1 MDESKILKQIEMF
14 EMLFYDLAHLFA
26 GAAFIAFLLKLFIL
40 AILVFA
46 VIGVITT
53 IKFFANRKK
62 NKETDGQYWL
72 RTGRTRDKK

>member
-1 MDESKILKQIEMF
+1 MFEALFFDLSRLFAKAAFAAFLMKILVI
-14 EMLFYDLAHLFA
+14 
-26 GAAFIAFLLKLFIL
+26 

-53 IKFFANRKK
+53 VKYFAGKKK

>member
-1 MDESKILKQIEMF
+1 MF
-14 EMLFYDLAHLFA
+14 EMLFYDLSMLFA
-26 GAAFIAFLLKLFIL
+26 KAAFTAFLLKIIVI

>member
-1 MDESKILKQIEMF
+1 MF
-14 EMLFYDLAHLFA
+14 EMLFRDLSLLFA
-26 GAAFIAFLLKLFIL
+26 GAAFAAFLMKIIVI